1 MWLNICFAVWLC
13 ILWCIKVRVLS
24 WFTLRLKDCANMVIQ
39 KPINWAKCH
48 WSSTIYPT
56 PIKNG
61 MFFIDFT
68 MKTCT
73 SAVCFWYHGLE
84 QSETSCFLLSD
95 SSEVWLT
102 QSKHKEIKLLCNLFW
117 PNWCLKTWKC
127 EEYVRLWSCVLYE
140 VLMWRVNQTLLINIS
155 DQLQNLGTWGAS
167 QLNICVARE
176 PNVIPKLKEWNM
188 QQSDHNMSTVFSRFY
203 CFCTQKTEGLD
214 SIWSNWKTWKKTKQS
229 IKTSIK
235 NLRLIT
241 FLTFKAFC

>member
-1 MWLNICFAVWLC
+1 MHFSSLFLVPGIGTEWD
-13 ILWCIKVRVLS
+13 ILFPSVR
-24 WFTLRLKDCANMVIQ
+24 Q
-39 KPINWAKCH
+39 
-48 WSSTIYPT
+48 
-56 PIKNG
+56 
-61 MFFIDFT
+61 
-68 MKTCT
+68 
-73 SAVCFWYHGLE
+73 FWG
-84 QSETSCFLLSD
+84 
-95 SSEVWLT
+95 LT

>member
-1 MWLNICFAVWLC
+1 MWLC

-24 WFTLRLKDCANMVIQ
+24 WFTLHLKDGANMVIQ

-61 MFFIDFT
+61 MFIDFT

-73 SAVCFWYHGLE
+73 SAVCFWYQGLE

-127 EEYVRLWSCVLYE
+127 EEYARLWSCVLYE

-155 DQLQNLGTWGAS
+155 DQL
-167 QLNICVARE
+167 
-176 PNVIPKLKEWNM
+176 
-188 QQSDHNMSTVFSRFY
+188 
-203 CFCTQKTEGLD
+203 
-214 SIWSNWKTWKKTKQS
+214 
-229 IKTSIK
+229 K
-235 NLRLIT
+235 NLRSFTVKYLCGERT
-241 FLTFKAFC
+241 KCNSQT

>member
-1 MWLNICFAVWLC
+1 MWLTICFAVWLC
-13 ILWCIKVRVLS
+13 ILWCCIKVRVLS
-24 WFTLRLKDCANMVIQ
+24 WFTLRLKDSTNIVIQ

-73 SAVCFWYHGLE
+73 SAVCFWYEGLE

-117 PNWCLKTWKC
+117 PNWCLKDL
-127 EEYVRLWSCVLYE
+127 E
-140 VLMWRVNQTLLINIS
+140 MWGVCQIMILCSVWGVDVTRKP
-155 DQLQNLGTWGAS
+155 NLTDKY
-167 QLNICVARE
+167 LRPV
-176 PNVIPKLKEWNM
+176 KELH
-188 QQSDHNMSTVFSRFY
+188 S
-203 CFCTQKTEGLD
+203 
-214 SIWSNWKTWKKTKQS
+214 
-229 IKTSIK
+229 
-235 NLRLIT
+235 
-241 FLTFKAFC
+241 